1 MGLKRLI
8 DSVAEVFYPRL
19 CPVCGERLVAGERS
33 VCLSCLSVMPRVEIA
48 QGGCPDVERMLLGS
62 RLVER
67 AVSMFEYHRASP
79 YAEILKDAKYRNS
92 PRIVYDMA
100 RLFMRECCL
109 ADFSTAWTWLCL
121 CRSTAASTPWL
132 QSECVYSI
140 GGCGGYGHTD
150 GGGACCRK
158 ASLHADSSKRCRPP
172 CQCGRGVCGEA
183 GGGGKACAACRRC
196 DNNGIYG
203 DCLLRCA
210 AGCRCCL
217 GACAVA
223 WLCRRNVEV
232 VSKDRLR
239 LARFFARLALS
250 FDKIGCGSEM
260 QNQINLFCASL
271 ALTLSLNKIGCGS
284 EKQNF
289 KQA

>member
-1 MGLKRLI
+1 MLKIFVTMGLKKLI

-33 VCLSCLSVMPRVEIA
+33 VCLSCLAVMPRVGIA
-48 QGGCPDVERMLLGS
+48 QGGCPEVERMLLGS

-100 RLFMRECCL
+100 RLFACELLSGGFFDGVDMVVPVPLHSSKL
-109 ADFSTAWTWLCL
+109 ARRGYNQSAYI
-121 CRSTAASTPWL
+121 AS
-132 QSECVYSI
+132 

-150 GGGACCRK
+150 GGGACCRE

-172 CQCGRGVCGEA
+172 CQCDRGVCGEA

-203 DCLLRCA
+203 DCLLRCV

-223 WLCRRNVEV
+223 WLCRRNVEA
-232 VSKDRLR
+232 VS
-239 LARFFARLALS
+239 
-250 FDKIGCGSEM
+250 KIGCGLLYLL
-260 QNQINLFCASL
+260 IR
-271 ALTLSLNKIGCGS
+271 
-284 EKQNF
+284 
-289 KQA
+289 